1 MRRIPFGIRRLDT
14 TIGGG
19 APAGSL
25 VLLSG
30 EAGAGAR
37 EFAYTSAAMNA
48 LQAVDED
55 LFDLYYGEVTEG
67 TQPAPNIHYISFTA
81 EGPRLRREMEFV
93 LDEEITDAATEN
105 ITFHDLST
113 EYFRISPVPRDWY
126 SNRTASITS
135 LGGDEDRSTVPEA
148 LGDVLSDHAT
158 ENLVV
163 IDSLTDL
170 ISAAGEDMSW
180 ADIPKLLK
188 GITRAA
194 YEWGGLVLVLL
205 NHETL
210 STERHGQLVDAADGS
225 FLFEWESGGSTR
237 ARTLVVRQFRGILS
251 AIEDED
257 IVQFETEIG
266 DAGFDISDVRKIR

>member
-1 MRRIPFGIRRLDT
+1 MRRVPFGIRRLDT

-19 APAGSL
+19 APGGSL
-25 VLLSG
+25 VMLSG

-37 EFAYTSAAMNA
+37 EFMYTAAMMNA
-48 LQAVDED
+48 LQAADED
-55 LFDLYYGEVTEG
+55 LFDLYYGDVPDETE
-67 TQPAPNIHYISFTA
+67 PVPDVHYISFTTV
-81 EGPRLRREMEFV
+81 EQRLRREMEFV
-93 LDEEITDAATEN
+93 LDEEITETAIEN
-105 ITFHDLST
+105 ITFHDLSS
-113 EYFRISPVPRDWY
+113 EYFRVSPIPRDWY
-126 SNRTASITS
+126 ADRTGNITN
-135 LGGDEDRSTVPEA
+135 LGGEEDRSTVAEA
-148 LGDVLSDHAT
+148 LGDVLSEHAT
-158 ENLVV
+158 ESLVV

-170 ISAAGEDMSW
+170 ISATGEDMTW
-180 ADIPKLLK
+180 TDIPKLVK
-188 GITRAA
+188 GITRAT

-210 STERHGQLVDAADGS
+210 SGERHGQLIDAADGS
-225 FLFEWESGGSTR
+225 FMFEWESGGSTR

>member
-1 MRRIPFGIRRLDT
+1 MRRIPFGIHRLDT

-25 VLLSG
+25 VMLSG

-48 LQAVDED
+48 LQTVDEE
-55 LFDLYYGEVTEG
+55 LFDLYYGEITG
-67 TQPAPNIHYISFTA
+67 GARPAPNVHYVSFTA
-81 EGPRLRREMEFV
+81 EGARLRREMEFV
-93 LDEEITDAATEN
+93 LDDEITDAATGD

-113 EYFRISPVPRDWY
+113 EYFRVSPVPRDWY
-126 SNRTASITS
+126 SNRTASITN
-135 LGGDEDRSTVPEA
+135 LGGDGNRSTVPEA
-148 LGDVLSDHAT
+148 LGDVLSAHAS
-158 ENLVV
+158 ENLVI

-170 ISAAGEDMSW
+170 ISAAGEDMTWS
-180 ADIPKLLK
+180 DIPKLVK

-194 YEWGGLVLVLL
+194 YKWGGLVLVLL

-210 STERHGQLVDAADGS
+210 SSEHHGQLVDASDGS
-225 FLFEWESGGSTR
+225 FIFEWESGGSTR
-237 ARTLVVRQFRGILS
+237 ARTLIVQQFRGILS

-257 IVQFETEIG
+257 IVEFETEIG